1 MWHLAN
7 FPLVPSLLLFPL
19 DVSKKESSDIGLLLP
34 PYNYKVAFF
43 FCLGTISSWV
53 SYMADMYAVQSSLVN
68 RSLLFDR

>member
-34 PYNYKVAFF
+34 PYNYKVDFF
-43 FCLGTISSWV
+43 FCLGTISS
-53 SYMADMYAVQSSLVN
+53 
-68 RSLLFDR
+68 